1 MDILDLLPIQDLLS
15 ISSVSK
21 NLYDLV
27 QPLIYRT
34 ISWNWD
40 TIPTRRILR
49 LLRATLK
56 HPQLAAHIQ
65 HVAMLTS
72 PEIKMDDDPWRPL
85 PQDMNWS
92 KESGGFVDVIQH
104 AQAIVYQAKFPHLEK
119 WNQALQ
125 DGDPYALIAILLS
138 QLRNIRSLRLD
149 YSFVLSGFP
158 GLMLKHALFS
168 DSECVLSNFDS
179 LVTVDYG
186 SNVRIAE
193 YMKELSDLDDVD
205 GYPPCDPDQFM
216 AWFYLTSVKSLAI
229 WLRSV
234 KDVTDL
240 EEQSNLNQLQTL
252 IIARATVK
260 ESDILALLEET
271 TVLQT
276 LHLGMAYRW
285 GEQVALYEG
294 EDILE
299 GLECVSNTLEKL
311 SLGVEY
317 YPFALWEYSISQ
329 ELDESTRDD
338 FWGFLKQFSK
348 LQSVEVPITM
358 LLNFSADNA
367 PEVVSLLPSTVRELC
382 LQWDFCGISGTGWR
396 SERELLEVFRYILA
410 GLESYTPHL
419 TRITIRMLFWIRSL
433 EEEHDLCFEER
444 AALQAECARAGVELA
459 IVFDELSPGLWTQ
472 EDFICY

>member
-1 MDILDLLPIQDLLS
+1 M
-15 ISSVSK
+15 
-21 NLYDLV
+21 V
-27 QPLIYRT
+27 QPLIYHT

-40 TIPTRRILR
+40 KIPTRRILR
-49 LLRATLK
+49 LLRTTLK
-56 HPQLAAHIQ
+56 QPQLAGHIQ
-65 HVAMLTS
+65 HVAMLTR
-72 PEIKMDDDPWRPL
+72 PEIKEDDDPWKPL
-85 PQDMNWS
+85 PQDMNWCE
-92 KESGGFVDVIQH
+92 ESGGFVDVIQH
-104 AQAIVYQAKFPHLEK
+104 AKAIVNQTKFPHLEN

-125 DGDPYALIAILLS
+125 DGDPYALVAILLS

-158 GLMLKHALFS
+158 GLILKHGLFS

-193 YMKELSDLDDVD
+193 YMKEISDLDYVD

-216 AWFYLTSVKSLAI
+216 AWFHLPSVISLAI
-229 WLRSV
+229 WLRSL
-234 KDVTDL
+234 KDVTGL
-240 EEQSNLNQLQTL
+240 EERSNLDQLKTL

-285 GEQVALYEG
+285 GDEVALYDG
-294 EDILE
+294 YHILK

-317 YPFALWEYSISQ
+317 YPFTLWEYSISQ

-338 FWGFLKQFSK
+338 FWGFLKQFPK

-367 PEVVSLLPSTVRELC
+367 PEVANLLPSTVRELC

-396 SERELLEVFRYILA
+396 SERELLEVVRYILA

-419 TRITIRMLFWIRSL
+419 KRIVIRMLFWIRSL

-444 AALQAECARAGVELA
+444 VGLQAECARAGVELA
-459 IVFDELSPGLWTQ
+459 VVFDELSPGLWTQ
-472 EDFICY
+472 DLLCS